1 MLDIYEAEGNSGVIV
16 SVGGQIP
23 NNLALPLHRKG
34 VRIYGTSPD
43 DIDRAEDRGKFSALM
58 DSIGVRQPAW
68 SALTSAA
75 AAAEFSARVGYPV
88 LVRPSY
94 VLSGAAMA
102 VVESPDTLAA
112 MLANAAAVSAEHP
125 VVISKFISGAV
136 EVDFDGVAD
145 GGAVVAHAI
154 SEHVEAGVHSGDATM
169 LLPPQHLS
177 AYTIAAVKSVAAK
190 VARALR
196 VTGPFNM
203 QLLATGGDVL
213 IIEANL
219 RASRS
224 FPFVS
229 KTVGADFIDAA
240 TRVMLGH
247 DVRGLNL
254 PALDGPQRPANFV
267 GVKAPMFS
275 FTRLRGADPLLGVEM
290 ASTGEVAC
298 FGANVHEAFLKSLL
312 AANFK
317 MPAKG
322 AAILVSARPDTLPAL
337 VHAVFKLEQL
347 GFKIVAPP
355 ATAKYLADRHIAVEV
370 RARAR
375 ARECASAPVA
385 RARALRRSTPLPAA
399 AAHPPH
405 PPLTHA
411 GPRLPRRLLARR
423 RRRLAHARPH
433 PREGGGPRH
442 QHRWHRARRRAG
454 QLPAPPR
461 CLRLCRA
468 AHDQHEP
475 RRRLCRRHGGECQAA
490 ACRPLAADAL

>member
-75 AAAEFSARVGYPV
+75 AAAEFAARVGYPV

-102 VVESPDTLAA
+102 VVETPDTLAA

-136 EVDFDGVAD
+136 EVDFDGVARA
-145 GGAVVAHAI
+145 GAVVAHAI

-169 LLPPQHLS
+169 LLPPQSLS
-177 AYTIAAVKSVAAK
+177 AYTVAAVKAVAVK
-190 VARALR
+190 VARALN

-203 QLLATGGDVL
+203 QLLAAGGDVL

-247 DVRGLNL
+247 DVAGLNL
-254 PALDGPQRPANFV
+254 PPLDGPPRPANFV

-322 AAILVSARPDTLPAL
+322 ATIVVSAKPEHRPAL
-337 VHAVFKLEQL
+337 VHAVFKLERL
-347 GFKIVAPP
+347 GFKLVATPD
-355 ATAKYLADRHIAVEV
+355 TAKYLADRDIAVEV
-370 RARAR
+370 RRAARAR
-375 ARECASAPVA
+375 AGG
-385 RARALRRSTPLPAA
+385 TGAA
-399 AAHPPH
+399 AARCALRPHRPPH
-405 PPLTHA
+405 PPVAPL
-411 GPRLPRRLLARR
+411 LPACSRCRT
-423 RRRLAHARPH
+423 RPTTT
-433 PREGGGPRH
+433 
-442 QHRWHRARRRAG
+442 RARWRRG
-454 QLPAPPR
+454 R
-461 CLRLCRA
+461 CWA
-468 AHDQHEP
+468 
-475 RRRLCRRHGGECQAA
+475 
-490 ACRPLAADAL
+490 